1 MEETFIHSTLLSA
14 VSGVTHGFSTRYGGV
29 SKGPYAS
36 LNLAHHVDD
45 KPDHVEVNSARALS
59 ALEVVDKQLIRL
71 EQVHG
76 ASLVR
81 ITQESA
87 NQVLSADGCW
97 SEDSDFVL
105 CIMVA
110 DCLPIL
116 LTDREG
122 SFVAAVHAGWRGTAD
137 RIIVNMIDTLMA
149 TGREA
154 KNLKVALGPSI
165 GPCCFEIDA
174 LVAEK
179 LRASAPGGLGL
190 NIGLESGKYLA
201 NLWEINMQQL
211 LACGVPSEGID
222 VVRECTKCSKKYY
235 SYRRDRGITGR
246 QAGLIGF
253 S

>member
-1 MEETFIHSTLLSA
+1 MEATFVHSSLLSA
-14 VSGVTHGFSTRYGGV
+14 VAGITHGFSTRYGGV
-29 SKGPYAS
+29 SKGPYTS

-45 KPDHVEVNSARALS
+45 NPEHVEANSERALS
-59 ALEVVDKQLIRL
+59 VLGVANKKIIRL

-76 ASLVR
+76 ASLVQ

-87 NQVLSADGCW
+87 NQVFSADGCW
-97 SEDSDFVL
+97 SEDSHFVL

-110 DCLPIL
+110 DCLPVL
-116 LTDREG
+116 LTDRQG

-137 RIIVNMIDTLMA
+137 RIIANMVDTLVA

-154 KNLKVALGPSI
+154 KDFIVALGPAI
-165 GPCCFEIDA
+165 GPCCFEIDG

-179 LRASAPGGLGL
+179 LRASTSEGLGL
-190 NIGLESGKYLA
+190 DRGGESGKYMA

-211 LACGVPSEGID
+211 LSCGVPSEGID
-222 VVRECTKCSKKYY
+222 VVRECTKCSKNYY